1 MLQFKKRLL
10 ILFLLLFSAVTI
22 VSCGDI
28 SSTTIWNTTT
38 VTTSIPTTEQTTSLT
53 TETPTTTLN
62 TTSVTTQ
69 ETTTAQTTT
78 EQTTTEQTT
87 TIITTTYYDNSRIEI
102 TSPGD
107 LVYTIN
113 DSVDYTGMTVTYYD
127 SEDNSTVLRDMDY
140 TISNVDMSTYGEKT
154 ITITYGEYQASFN
167 IQVNLP
173 AYYMDAMNLTGQQLL
188 TTLRTIIHTGFDGVT
203 YGDARYILDE
213 TDRDPLNSNNLIEV
227 YTGDSVP
234 GAWDCD
240 GVCVWN
246 REHVW
251 PQSGMP
257 VSASNGTV
265 NMASDLHN
273 LKPADPSENGSRG
286 NDYFDNVSQ
295 GDAYE
300 PRDEVKGDIARILLY
315 MVVMYE
321 QLTLVDGT
329 PNLSSYEMGLFSV
342 LLQWNEQDPVDDFE
356 RNRNNV
362 IYSYQGN
369 YNPFIDYP
377 EFATLIWG

>member
-22 VSCGDI
+22 ASCGDI
-28 SSTTIWNTTT
+28 SSSTIANTST
-38 VTTSIPTTEQTTSLT
+38 VTTSIPTTEQTTSFT

-69 ETTTAQTTT
+69 ETTT
-78 EQTTTEQTT
+78 EQTS

-113 DSVDYTGMTVTYYD
+113 DYVDYSGMVVTYYD

-173 AYYMDAMNLTGQQLL
+173 SYYMDAMNLTGTQLL
-188 TTLRTIIHTGFDGVT
+188 TTLRTIIHTGFNGVT

-213 TDRDPLNSNNLIEV
+213 TDRDPLNSNNLIQV

-234 GAWDCD
+234 GAWDCN

-251 PQSGMP
+251 PQAAMP
-257 VSASNGTV
+257 VSASNSVT

-273 LKPADPSENGSRG
+273 LKPSDPSENGSRG
-286 NDYFDNVSQ
+286 NSSFGWN
-295 GDAYE
+295 AYE
-300 PRDEVKGDIARILLY
+300 PRDEVKGDIARIMLY
-315 MVVMYE
+315 MVVMYN
-321 QLTLVDGT
+321 QLTLVDSS
-329 PNLSSYEMGLFSV
+329 PNSNYYEMGFLSD
-342 LLQWNEQDPVDDFE
+342 LLEWNLQDPVDDFE